1 MDDIRCLASSFLF
14 YEFIHVHRTGNFV
27 ADALAKKAKN
37 FVSYQVW
44 LEELPKDIAPLADFD
59 VH

>member
-1 MDDIRCLASSFLF
+1 MLLLLF
-14 YEFIHVHRTGNFV
+14 CFMNYEFIHVHCTGNFV